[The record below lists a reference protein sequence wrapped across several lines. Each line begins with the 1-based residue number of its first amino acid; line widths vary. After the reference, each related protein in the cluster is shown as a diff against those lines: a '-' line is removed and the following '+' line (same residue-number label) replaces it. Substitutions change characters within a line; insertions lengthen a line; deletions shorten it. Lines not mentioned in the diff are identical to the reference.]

1 MLADR
6 VKRKDQ
12 HVASIEKKELKKK
25 KFRRRKRLGNNMKM
39 VEWALGKGPV
49 YGGQRKEN
57 IGPYPYLHLIYVEL
71 TTIQ

>member
-1 MLADR
+1 MVLYHLLSQR
-6 VKRKDQ
+6 MI
-12 HVASIEKKELKKK
+12 SEEELS
-25 KFRRRKRLGNNMKM
+25 RRMKM
-39 VEWALGKGPV
+39 VERALGKGPV

>member
-1 MLADR
+1 MVLYHLLSQR
-6 VKRKDQ
+6 MI
-12 HVASIEKKELKKK
+12 SEEELS
-25 KFRRRKRLGNNMKM
+25 RRMKM